1 MDRLNERER
10 ELELELERLSR
21 RHPLY
26 PRAWKAEV
34 ERRAAWPAWD
44 ELDAVESLIE
54 ERGYRSPGPATIL
67 TMIND
72 EKRYLTAFEPDELLP
87 ESDEVP
93 TRSSAD

>member
-1 MDRLNERER
+1 MDRLSERER
-10 ELELELERLSR
+10 ELEIKLEQLTR

-54 ERGYRSPGPATIL
+54 ERGFRSPGPATIL
-67 TMIND
+67 TMIED

-87 ESDEVP
+87 EPVKVP
-93 TRSSAD
+93 ARSSAD